1 MKIVILGGVAA
12 GAKAAAKSR
21 RLLPDAK
28 IDLYTD
34 DTHISYS
41 ACGLPYFIEGNFE
54 DYKQLLVRS
63 PEEFEKTNV
72 HIHLKSRA
80 VKIIPES
87 KKVLIQD
94 LESQNAYLVE
104 YDKLIIA
111 IGASPII
118 PKIKN
123 VNLPNIFT
131 LRKLEDGI
139 AIKDK
144 VLNSKHGTI
153 IGGGYIGIELLE
165 ALVKQNLK
173 VTLIE
178 YSPNIMPMFDE
189 DIAIQILKQINSI
202 NNNRF
207 EILTSELVT
216 EFSGDINGVKSV
228 RTGTGK
234 EFNTD
239 FVILC
244 TGVKP
249 NVEIAK
255 TELHDIKENLKVKQA
270 GWALFK
276 ANKNVRRAVFLGVL
290 LQFMQQL
297 TGFNIIMYYSPK
309 ILSIA
314 GFSSTEE
321 QMIGTVVN
329 GLVFVLA
336 TFIAVGTVDK
346 SGRKPALKRCF
357 AIMAVSLFILGICF
371 FGLESG
377 STASWIPYLS
387 AGMVLLA
394 IIGFGFGAGPVVW
407 ILCSEIQPLKSRDF
421 GIACSTMTN
430 WLSCTLIGA
439 TFLTLLDTLGS
450 TMTFWLYA
458 ALNALFVYLTMRYVP
473 ETKGVTLEKIE
484 QNLMEG
490 KKLKDIGC

>member
-1 MKIVILGGVAA
+1 MENVSQENFQTTSAGKVKFVRIFVFVVAGMAGLLFGLDQGVISGALPFIAKEWELTSRLQEWVVSSMMVGAAVGAVVASKLSSGIGRKKSLMIGAALFIVGCLGSGNATSVEMLIGARLILGLSVGIASYTAPLYLAEMSDKNARGSIISGYQLMVTVGILVAFL
-12 GAKAAAKSR
+12 S
-21 RLLPDAK
+21 DTYFS
-28 IDLYTD
+28 YTGD
-34 DTHISYS
+34 W
-41 ACGLPYFIEGNFE
+41 
-54 DYKQLLVRS
+54 
-63 PEEFEKTNV
+63 
-72 HIHLKSRA
+72 RA
-80 VKIIPES
+80 M
-87 KKVLIQD
+87 LM
-94 LESQNAYLVE
+94 
-104 YDKLIIA
+104 IIA
-111 IGASPII
+111 IPA
-118 PKIKN
+118 
-123 VNLPNIFT
+123 
-131 LRKLEDGI
+131 
-139 AIKDK
+139 
-144 VLNSKHGTI
+144 VL
-153 IGGGYIGIELLE
+153 L
-165 ALVKQNLK
+165 
-173 VTLIE
+173 
-178 YSPNIMPMFDE
+178 
-189 DIAIQILKQINSI
+189 
-202 NNNRF
+202 
-207 EILTSELVT
+207 
-216 EFSGDINGVKSV
+216 
-228 RTGTGK
+228 
-234 EFNTD
+234 
-239 FVILC
+239 ILC
-244 TGVKP
+244 VLALPESPRWLASKGRFQASADVLSTMHT

-255 TELHDIKENLKVKQA
+255 EELHDIKENLKVKQA
-270 GWALFK
+270 GWELFK
-276 ANKNVRRAVFLGVL
+276 ANKNVRRAVFLGIL

-357 AIMAVSLFILGICF
+357 AIMALSLFVLGICF

-458 ALNALFVYLTMRYVP
+458 VLNALFVYLTIRYVP

>member
-1 MKIVILGGVAA
+1 MENIKETFQTTSAGKVKFVRIFVFVVAGMAGLLFGLDQGVISGALPFIAKEWELTSRLQEWVVSSMMVGAAVGAIVASRLSSGIGRKKSLMIGAALFIVGCLGSGNATSVEMLIGARLILGLSVGIASYTAPLYLAEMSDKNARGSIISGYQLMVTVGILVAFLSDTYFSYTGDWRA
-12 GAKAAAKSR
+12 MLMVIAIPAV
-21 RLLPDAK
+21 LLILCVLA
-28 IDLYTD
+28 L
-34 DTHISYS
+34 
-41 ACGLPYFIEGNFE
+41 
-54 DYKQLLVRS
+54 
-63 PEEFEKTNV
+63 
-72 HIHLKSRA
+72 
-80 VKIIPES
+80 PES
-87 KKVLIQD
+87 PRWLASKGRFQDSADVL
-94 LESQNAYLVE
+94 STMHV
-104 YDKLIIA
+104 
-111 IGASPII
+111 
-118 PKIKN
+118 
-123 VNLPNIFT
+123 
-131 LRKLEDGI
+131 
-139 AIKDK
+139 
-144 VLNSKHGTI
+144 
-153 IGGGYIGIELLE
+153 
-165 ALVKQNLK
+165 
-173 VTLIE
+173 
-178 YSPNIMPMFDE
+178 
-189 DIAIQILKQINSI
+189 
-202 NNNRF
+202 
-207 EILTSELVT
+207 
-216 EFSGDINGVKSV
+216 
-228 RTGTGK
+228 
-234 EFNTD
+234 
-239 FVILC
+239 
-244 TGVKP
+244 

-255 TELHDIKENLKVKQA
+255 EELHDIKENLKVKQA
-270 GWALFK
+270 GWELFK

-357 AIMAVSLFILGICF
+357 AIMAVSLFVLGVCF

-458 ALNALFVYLTMRYVP
+458 LLNALFVYLTIRYVP

>member
-1 MKIVILGGVAA
+1 MEDANKEIFQTTSEGKVKFVRIFVFVAA
-12 GAKAAAKSR
+12 GMAGLLFGLDQGVISGALPFIAKEWDLTSR
-21 RLLPDAK
+21 LQEWVVSSMMVGA
-28 IDLYTD
+28 
-34 DTHISYS
+34 
-41 ACGLPYFIEGNFE
+41 
-54 DYKQLLVRS
+54 
-63 PEEFEKTNV
+63 
-72 HIHLKSRA
+72 
-80 VKIIPES
+80 
-87 KKVLIQD
+87 
-94 LESQNAYLVE
+94 
-104 YDKLIIA
+104 A
-111 IGASPII
+111 IGAIVASKLSSGIG
-118 PKIKN
+118 
-123 VNLPNIFT
+123 
-131 LRKLEDGI
+131 RKKSLMTGAALFIVGCLGSGNATSVEILIGARLILGLSVGI
-139 AIKDK
+139 ASYTAPLYLAEMADK
-144 VLNSKHGTI
+144 NARGSI
-153 IGGGYIGIELLE
+153 ISGYQLMVTVGI
-165 ALVKQNLK
+165 LVAFLSDTYFSYDGNWRSMLM
-173 VTLIE
+173 V
-178 YSPNIMPMFDE
+178 
-189 DIAIQILKQINSI
+189 IAIPAVL
-202 NNNRF
+202 
-207 EILTSELVT
+207 L
-216 EFSGDINGVKSV
+216 
-228 RTGTGK
+228 
-234 EFNTD
+234 
-239 FVILC
+239 ILC
-244 TGVKP
+244 VLALPESPRWLASKGRFQASADVLSTMHT
-249 NVEIAK
+249 NVEIARE
-255 TELHDIKENLKVKQA
+255 ELHDIKENLKVKQA
-270 GWALFK
+270 GWELFK

-346 SGRKPALKRCF
+346 SGRKPALKNCF
-357 AIMAVSLFILGICF
+357 AIMAVSLFVLGVCF
-371 FGLESG
+371 FGLEGG

-458 ALNALFVYLTMRYVP
+458 LLNALFVYLTIRYVP